1 MRAYQRG
8 VRLAWPANMWL
19 LATIILLG
27 FAVSGC
33 ASRGGEVPYDVS
45 GFSRP
50 DVEAVSATVGLQRI
64 SPLDKLEIKVFQVD
78 SLSGDFQVDSAGAI
92 SFPLIGTV
100 EAQGRTAPEL
110 SQILAQRLGQ
120 RYLQSPNV
128 QVSIKESVDQ
138 TVTVDGSVRQP
149 GIYPIKGAT
158 TLIRAVAQARGMAED
173 ANPSRVIVFRTI
185 KGQRMAAAFDM
196 AAIRRAQAEDPPIY
210 GNDIVIVD
218 GSRAR
223 AILRDVLGTALPVF
237 TVFRPF

>member
-1 MRAYQRG
+1 M
-8 VRLAWPANMWL
+8 L
-19 LATIILLG
+19 LFVILLIAA

-33 ASRGGEVPYDVS
+33 ASRGGGVPYDVS
-45 GFSRP
+45 GFNRP
-50 DVEAVSATVGLQRI
+50 DVEAVPATAGLQRI
-64 SPLDKLEIKVFQVD
+64 SPMDKLEIKVFQVD
-78 SLSGDFQVDSAGAI
+78 SLSGEFQVDSAGTI

-100 EAQGRTAPEL
+100 DAQGKTAPEL
-110 SQILAQRLGQ
+110 SQLLAQRLGA

-149 GIYPIKGAT
+149 GLYPVKGAT
-158 TLIRAVAQARGMAED
+158 TLIRMVAQARGMSED

-185 KGQRMAAAFDM
+185 KGQRMAAAFDL

-223 AILRDVLGTALPVF
+223 ALLRDVLGTALPVF